1 MTDRL
6 ISHDMSMVHGERHAL
21 SADCPCGPDLDS
33 IGVYYHLPLE
43 DRDDLPDT
51 DR

>member
-1 MTDRL
+1 MTDRW
-6 ISHDMSMVHGERHAL
+6 ISHDMSMVYGERHAL
-21 SADCPCGPDLDS
+21 SADCPCGPDLDP